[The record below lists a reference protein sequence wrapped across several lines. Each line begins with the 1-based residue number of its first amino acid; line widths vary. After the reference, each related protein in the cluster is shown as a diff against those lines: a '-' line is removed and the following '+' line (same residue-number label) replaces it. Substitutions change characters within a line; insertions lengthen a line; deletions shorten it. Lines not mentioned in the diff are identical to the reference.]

1 MFSSYHTLTGI
12 KNQHKEGKKTALSDT
27 VFFPVIILHYKF
39 KLKGIFDI
47 KRYSRGVVQSPEI
60 PQTFN

>member
-1 MFSSYHTLTGI
+1 MPDI
-12 KNQHKEGKKTALSDT
+12 QGKKTDLSDT

-47 KRYSRGVVQSPEI
+47 KRYFRGWVQSPEI
-60 PQTFN
+60 LKTFN

>member
-1 MFSSYHTLTGI
+1 MPDT
-12 KNQHKEGKKTALSDT
+12 QEKKTGLSDT

-39 KLKGIFDI
+39 KGIFDI
-47 KRYSRGVVQSPEI
+47 KRYFRGWVQSPEI